1 MDTGIATVL
10 AATVTGS
17 LALIGHLVNRVRKEN
32 AQDHEYVQGLLS
44 MLYRSQTR
52 IERKIEK
59 VDERLSDHLE
69 FHAERGILDNDRT
82 TDKDGVAKNRD
93 LPS

>member
-1 MDTGIATVL
+1 MDAGLATVL
-10 AATVTGS
+10 AAAITGS

-32 AQDHEYVQGLLS
+32 AEDHEYVQGLLS

-52 IERKIEK
+52 IERTVER

-69 FHAERGILDNDRT
+69 FHAERGVLDNGQSVDQNGT
-82 TDKDGVAKNRD
+82 EEHH
-93 LPS
+93 